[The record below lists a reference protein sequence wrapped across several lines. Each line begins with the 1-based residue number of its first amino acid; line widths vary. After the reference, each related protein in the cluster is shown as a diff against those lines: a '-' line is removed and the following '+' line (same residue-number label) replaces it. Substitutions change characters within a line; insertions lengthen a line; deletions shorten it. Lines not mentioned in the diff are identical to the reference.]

1 MIGKT
6 ISHYKILEKLGEGG
20 MGVVYKAQDTK
31 LDRIVALKFLP
42 KYFLCD
48 NEAKIRFEHEAKAAS
63 ALNHTNITTI
73 YEIDE
78 SEGECFICMEYVEGK
93 LIKELIKEKALSI
106 QDILNISIQI
116 AEGLNAA
123 HEKGIVHRDIK
134 SDNIKLTPRGQVKIM
149 DFGLAKLRGVSKVT
163 KTGSTLGTLAYMSPE
178 QVQGVELDQRSDIFS
193 FGVVIYE
200 MIAGQLPFKGEH
212 EAAIIYSIIN
222 ETPEPLTRFK
232 PNVPEELQR
241 IINKALE
248 KNREMRYQHVDDLS
262 ADLRKVRTEV
272 EAGLTKTLE
281 TSKKLMPSI
290 AVLPF
295 TNLSADKEQEYF
307 CDGMAEEIINALT
320 QVEGLSVVARTSAF
334 SFKGKDID
342 IREIGRKLNVETLLE
357 GSVRKAGNRLRITAQ
372 LVNVADGYHLW
383 SKRYDREME
392 DIFAIQEEISLS
404 IVNKL
409 KVNLLKEEKA
419 KLVKR
424 YTDDPE
430 AYSLY
435 LKGRYFW
442 NRRYEGGLQKGIEC
456 FQEAIDK
463 DPLYALAYAGIADC
477 YNIFAHFGF
486 LPPRE
491 GYSKAKSAVAKA
503 LEIDDTLAEAYAS
516 LGWIKTFYDWDWAE
530 AEKAFKRALELN
542 PNYAAAHYFYG
553 LYLSI
558 TGHGVE
564 AFAEVKKS
572 VELDPLWL
580 VVNAVLGLGLYW
592 WRQYDEAIEQLQ
604 KTLEMDPNFA
614 IAHFY
619 LGLTY
624 AVKERWEE
632 AIASLKKFLNLW
644 PGSPVAVGYL
654 GFAYGMSGQDDEAL
668 SMLDQLSKLSQQRY
682 VSSLYKALIYLGLG
696 KKDQA
701 FEYLDKAYDER
712 ESWMVTLKTAPF
724 MDTLRSDPRYEA
736 LIKKMGLEK

>member
-1 MIGKT
+1 MIGKA

-42 KYFLCD
+42 KHLLCD
-48 NEAKIRFEHEAKAAS
+48 QEAKIRFEHEAKAAS

-93 LIKELIKEKALSI
+93 LLKELIKEKALSI

-163 KTGSTLGTLAYMSPE
+163 KIGSTLGTLAYMSPE

-248 KNREMRYQHVDDLS
+248 KNRDERYQHVDDFQT
-262 ADLRKVRTEV
+262 DLRKIVKEIKS
-272 EAGLTKTLE
+272 ELTKQP
-281 TSKKLMPSI
+281 PSI

-295 TNLSADKEQEYF
+295 TNLSSDKEQEYF
-307 CDGMAEEIINALT
+307 CDGMAEEIINVLT
-320 QVEGLSVVARTSAF
+320 QVEGLRVVARTSAF
-334 SFKGKDID
+334 SFRGKEID

-383 SKRYDREME
+383 SERYDREME

-404 IVNKL
+404 IVDKL
-409 KVNLLKEEKA
+409 KVKLLKEEKA

-654 GFAYGMSGQDDEAL
+654 GFAYGMSGQEDEAL

-736 LIKKMGLEK
+736 LLRKMGLEKWG

>member
-1 MIGKT
+1 MIGKA

-42 KYFLCD
+42 KHLLCD

-93 LIKELIKEKALSI
+93 LLKELIKEKALSI

-163 KTGSTLGTLAYMSPE
+163 KIGSTLGTLAYMSPE

-241 IINKALE
+241 IINKVLE
-248 KNREMRYQHVDDLS
+248 KNRDERYQHVDDFQT
-262 ADLRKVRTEV
+262 DLRKIVKEIKS
-272 EAGLTKTLE
+272 ELTKQP
-281 TSKKLMPSI
+281 PSI

-295 TNLSADKEQEYF
+295 TNLSSDKEQEYF
-307 CDGMAEEIINALT
+307 CDGMAEEIINVLT
-320 QVEGLSVVARTSAF
+320 QVEGLRVVARTSAF
-334 SFKGKDID
+334 SFRGKEID

-383 SKRYDREME
+383 SERYDREME

-404 IVNKL
+404 IVDKL
-409 KVNLLKEEKA
+409 KVKLLKEEKA

-654 GFAYGMSGQDDEAL
+654 GFAYGMSGQEDEAL

-736 LIKKMGLEK
+736 LLRKMGLEKWG

>member
-1 MIGKT
+1 
-6 ISHYKILEKLGEGG
+6 
-20 MGVVYKAQDTK
+20 
-31 LDRIVALKFLP
+31 
-42 KYFLCD
+42 
-48 NEAKIRFEHEAKAAS
+48 
-63 ALNHTNITTI
+63 
-73 YEIDE
+73 
-78 SEGECFICMEYVEGK
+78 
-93 LIKELIKEKALSI
+93 
-106 QDILNISIQI
+106 
-116 AEGLNAA
+116 
-123 HEKGIVHRDIK
+123 
-134 SDNIKLTPRGQVKIM
+134 
-149 DFGLAKLRGVSKVT
+149 
-163 KTGSTLGTLAYMSPE
+163 
-178 QVQGVELDQRSDIFS
+178 
-193 FGVVIYE
+193 
-200 MIAGQLPFKGEH
+200 
-212 EAAIIYSIIN
+212 
-222 ETPEPLTRFK
+222 
-232 PNVPEELQR
+232 
-241 IINKALE
+241 
-248 KNREMRYQHVDDLS
+248 
-262 ADLRKVRTEV
+262 
-272 EAGLTKTLE
+272 
-281 TSKKLMPSI
+281 
-290 AVLPF
+290 
-295 TNLSADKEQEYF
+295 
-307 CDGMAEEIINALT
+307 
-320 QVEGLSVVARTSAF
+320 
-334 SFKGKDID
+334 
-342 IREIGRKLNVETLLE
+342 
-357 GSVRKAGNRLRITAQ
+357 
-372 LVNVADGYHLW
+372 
-383 SKRYDREME
+383 ME

-491 GYSKAKSAVAKA
+491 GYSKAKVAVAKA